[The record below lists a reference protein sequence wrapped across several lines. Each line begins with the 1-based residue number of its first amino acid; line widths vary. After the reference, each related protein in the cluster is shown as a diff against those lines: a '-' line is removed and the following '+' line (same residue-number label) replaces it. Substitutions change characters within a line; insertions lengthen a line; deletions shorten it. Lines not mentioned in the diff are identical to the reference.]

1 MPAPPVLVTNPCAG
15 RGRRARS
22 RRTRVCITSHARCA
36 NAQTE
41 RADGHGACE
50 IETGVLAAPVLNCN
64 SIDDPLCIQTCCSI
78 GRIRRSPTRN
88 TCRPIPTRMTTIR
101 SIRPSRTVI
110 RKAIR
115 RRPIL
120 RCMHGLHRAA
130 AAAADLPPP
139 HAFAAA
145 RSRTFAAMAA
155 LIASERDGQEAI
167 EQPSS
172 DAGANGERSTQWL
185 LRAGRFRDAR
195 SSVRR
200 RPLSSGGF
208 ATAAALRSVA
218 ATARTP
224 TACTAAATRRRCAAT
239 AQPHAPAHAW
249 RRTRPN
255 PPVAGAARD
264 APAARPWRKR

>member
-1 MPAPPVLVTNPCAG
+1 M
-15 RGRRARS
+15 R
-22 RRTRVCITSHARCA
+22 
-36 NAQTE
+36 E

-115 RRPIL
+115 RRPSL

-130 AAAADLPPP
+130 AAAADLPPQ

-155 LIASERDGQEAI
+155 FIASERDGQEAI

-172 DAGANGERSTQWL
+172 DAGANGAFDTVAASRRPIPRCSSIRSAMATFQ
-185 LRAGRFRDAR
+185 RRFRD
-195 SSVRR
+195 
-200 RPLSSGGF
+200 GGG
-208 ATAAALRSVA
+208 AAVCLA

-224 TACTAAATRRRCAAT
+224 TACTAAATRRRCAAI
-239 AQPHAPAHAW
+239 AQPHAPAHAR
-249 RRTRPN
+249 RRTR
-255 PPVAGAARD
+255 RD
-264 APAARPWRKR
+264 RTHPWPAPRATRRPPWRKR

>member
-1 MPAPPVLVTNPCAG
+1 M
-15 RGRRARS
+15 R
-22 RRTRVCITSHARCA
+22 
-36 NAQTE
+36 E

-115 RRPIL
+115 RRPSL

-130 AAAADLPPP
+130 AAAADLPPQ

-155 LIASERDGQEAI
+155 FIASERDGQEAI

-172 DAGANGERSTQWL
+172 DAGANGAFDTVAASRRPIPRCSSIRSAMATFQ
-185 LRAGRFRDAR
+185 RRFRD
-195 SSVRR
+195 
-200 RPLSSGGF
+200 GGG
-208 ATAAALRSVA
+208 ATVCLA

-224 TACTAAATRRRCAAT
+224 TACTAAATCRRCAAI
-239 AQPHAPAHAW
+239 AQPHAPAHAHAR
-249 RRTRPN
+249 RRTR
-255 PPVAGAARD
+255 RD
-264 APAARPWRKR
+264 RTHPWPAPRATRRPPWRKR

>member
-1 MPAPPVLVTNPCAG
+1 M
-15 RGRRARS
+15 RE
-22 RRTRVCITSHARCA
+22 RV
-36 NAQTE
+36 
-41 RADGHGACE
+41 DGHGACE

-115 RRPIL
+115 RRPSL

-155 LIASERDGQEAI
+155 FIASERDGQEAI

-239 AQPHAPAHAW
+239 AQPHAHAHAHAR
-249 RRTRPN
+249 RRTR
-255 PPVAGAARD
+255 RD
-264 APAARPWRKR
+264 RTHPWPAPRATRRPPWRKR